1 MNIFMIITLD
11 IGTLSMVMGIGY
23 IAYPFHLV
31 LFLRLGIA
39 PLFGTYSFVSSFLPD
54 SLHLF
59 LCIKC
64 VGYIS

>member
-1 MNIFMIITLD
+1 MNNFMIITLD
-11 IGTLSMVMGIGY
+11 IDTLPMVMDIGY

-31 LFLRLGIA
+31 LFLRLDIA
-39 PLFGTYSFVSSFLPD
+39 LLFGTHSCLLIFHD

-59 LCIKC
+59 LCIKW